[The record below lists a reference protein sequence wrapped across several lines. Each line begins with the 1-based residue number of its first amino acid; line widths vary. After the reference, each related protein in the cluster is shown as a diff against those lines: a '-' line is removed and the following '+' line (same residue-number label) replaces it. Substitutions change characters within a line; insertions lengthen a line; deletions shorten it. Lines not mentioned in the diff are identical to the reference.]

1 MDEWLNL
8 LRESLASESAD
19 RPAVIVLATL
29 SRNGSPRARCV
40 VCRAID
46 DDGSIWFVSDARS
59 KKNQQI
65 KLDRRVEAVFWLA
78 NLKRQFRIRGEA
90 RVIGASDPRAV
101 ELWQALPDV
110 TRAMF
115 TWPAPG
121 EPLQNTSFL
130 TSLSA
135 DASPPQTFEAI
146 AIHPSFVEVLDLNE
160 HPHRRQ
166 RFRRK
171 NGWRAEQVNP

>member
-1 MDEWLNL
+1 MNEWLNL
-8 LRESLASESAD
+8 LRESLASEAAD

-46 DDGSIWFVSDARS
+46 DDGSIWFVSDSRS

-78 NLKRQFRIRGEA
+78 NLRRQFRIRGEA
-90 RVIGASDPRAV
+90 RVVGSSEPRAI
-101 ELWQALPDV
+101 ELWKNLTDA

-115 TWPAPG
+115 AWPAPG
-121 EPLQNTSFL
+121 ETRQNTDESFL

-146 AIHPSFVEVLDLNE
+146 AIHPSLVEV
-160 HPHRRQ
+160 
-166 RFRRK
+166 
-171 NGWRAEQVNP
+171 

>member
-1 MDEWLNL
+1 
-8 LRESLASESAD
+8 
-19 RPAVIVLATL
+19 
-29 SRNGSPRARCV
+29 
-40 VCRAID
+40 
-46 DDGSIWFVSDARS
+46 
-59 KKNQQI
+59 
-65 KLDRRVEAVFWLA
+65 
-78 NLKRQFRIRGEA
+78 
-90 RVIGASDPRAV
+90 
-101 ELWQALPDV
+101 
-110 TRAMF
+110 MF